1 MLADKGFDQHYGA
14 RPVKRLIQREILNE
28 LSKRILDGSIQKGH
42 EIVLDNFDGS
52 FVFRQAI
59 ENDDLVEI
67 EQH

>member
-1 MLADKGFDQHYGA
+1 
-14 RPVKRLIQREILNE
+14 LIQREILNE